1 MICLDSAD
9 GKELARVAIAG
20 GPDAIWF
27 DRAGARL
34 YVAIGRPGVVQV
46 VDTDRMVVT
55 ETLVTGEGAK
65 TTALD
70 TRRRIL
76 YVFKPVSCSVAAFQI
91 V

>member
-1 MICLDSAD
+1 MDSAD
-9 GKELARVAIAG
+9 GSELARLPIAG

-55 ETLVTGEGAK
+55 KTLVTGEGAK

-76 YVFKPVSCSVAAFQI
+76 CVFKPVSCSVAAFQI